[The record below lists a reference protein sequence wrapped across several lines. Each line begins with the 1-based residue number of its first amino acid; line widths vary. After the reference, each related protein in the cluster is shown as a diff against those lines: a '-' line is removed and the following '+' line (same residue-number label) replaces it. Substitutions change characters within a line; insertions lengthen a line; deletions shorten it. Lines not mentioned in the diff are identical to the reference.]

1 MAKRTKASATVIQN
15 LLEEKRQIERWLR
28 RLDMAGDKT
37 PPSVRDKVRSDYG
50 KRRDAILAELQGH
63 RDALNAALKEHRG
76 NRDQLAAT
84 EDEATERLS
93 EAELRHTVG
102 EYDAAKWSEIR
113 AEISEELVKVREELE
128 SAQAEITQL
137 EEVLDAIER
146 PDAPQAEPEEPA
158 KPATSTRTART
169 KPEPEPEPEPEVEE
183 AAAEEEAPAVAEL
196 DETELDEEE
205 ETETVEEAPT
215 AADASGKSADELAF
229 LRSVISS
236 DETSSSLRARPEA
249 KQAAAPAND
258 EEPKRPAP
266 KGSSKKTVKCTD
278 CGTLNLPTEWYCEMC
293 GAELTAL

>member
-1 MAKRTKASATVIQN
+1 MAKRTKASTTVIQN

-37 PPSVRDKVRSDYG
+37 PPGVRDKVRSDYG

-63 RDALNAALKEHRG
+63 RDALNSALTEHRA
-76 NRDQLAAT
+76 NRDALASA
-84 EDEATERLS
+84 EEEATERLA

-102 EYDAAKWSEIR
+102 EYDASKWTEIR

-128 SAQAEITQL
+128 SAQAEISQL

-146 PDAPQAEPEEPA
+146 PDAGPTEPEEPA
-158 KPATSTRTART
+158 EPAPAKRPRPRERPAA
-169 KPEPEPEPEPEVEE
+169 PPEPEPEVEAE
-183 AAAEEEAPAVAEL
+183 AEEAEEPVVAELEDEEDEAPAVPERKPKSA
-196 DETELDEEE
+196 
-205 ETETVEEAPT
+205 EAP
-215 AADASGKSADELAF
+215 GKSADELAF

-236 DETSSSLRARPEA
+236 DDATSNLKGKAGV
-249 KQAAAPAND
+249 AATAQD
-258 EEPKRPAP
+258 EDDEPRRPAP
-266 KGSSKKTVKCTD
+266 KGSAKKTVKCTD